1 MHVTTLKPFIKFF
14 LDFYIIV
21 LMDKAQQSL
30 CHLEKIFLTEDL
42 GTSQLFTTKGKVI
55 IYYKSQMH
63 KATCFIII
71 SGNVWHCC

>member
-1 MHVTTLKPFIKFF
+1 
-14 LDFYIIV
+14 
-21 LMDKAQQSL
+21 MDKAQQSL

-63 KATCFIII
+63 KATCFMKQTIT
-71 SGNVWHCC
+71 GGWREPLAFT